1 MAALLEVLLPEVSLE
16 AAHRVPAP
24 LELVGEALLEEP
36 PVPAPSEAVH
46 LELGCLVEHP
56 ARALSVAVHPLVDS
70 SVEAAPALLLEVSV
84 QHLEVCLEGDLARAP
99 LVAVPVQVPLAVV
112 RALALRALA
121 DSSVPLPEDWSLE
134 AVPAQI
140 LSEVVPRLV
149 GCLVEAPPAQAL
161 LVAVPLLVE
170 VSSVEALPVQVR
182 SEAVPCFVPRPA
194 ASLVEAPLV
203 EDLRPPQV
211 PRRKQAL
218 QPAHLG
224 VHSVQGVAVA
234 PGASSQGW
242 DPALASW
249 EAWAAKAACLAR
261 QGGSLEDLDPALA
274 N

>member
-84 QHLEVCLEGDLARAP
+84 QQLEVCLEGDLARAP
-99 LVAVPVQVPLAVV
+99 LVA

-134 AVPAQI
+134 AVPAQV

-149 GCLVEAPPAQAL
+149 GCLVEAPPEAL
-161 LVAVPLLVE
+161 SVAVPLPVE
-170 VSSVEALPVQVR
+170 GFSVEALPVQVR
-182 SEAVPCFVPRPA
+182 SEAVPRPA

-211 PRRKQAL
+211 PRLQAL

-224 VHSVQGVAVA
+224 AHSVQGVAVA

>member
-84 QHLEVCLEGDLARAP
+84 QQLEVCLEGDLARAP
-99 LVAVPVQVPLAVV
+99 LVAVPVQVPLAVA

-134 AVPAQI
+134 AVPAQV

-149 GCLVEAPPAQAL
+149 GCLVEAPPEAL
-161 LVAVPLLVE
+161 SVAVPLPVE
-170 VSSVEALPVQVR
+170 GFSVEALPVQVR
-182 SEAVPCFVPRPA
+182 SEAVPRPA

-211 PRRKQAL
+211 PRLQAL

-224 VHSVQGVAVA
+224 AHSVQGVAVA